1 MALRTTGIDHVDLQ
15 VKNLDESCRFWR
27 DLMGFEVLEDMPE
40 HAGRV
45 VGTVGAKLALYE
57 NPQLAPDHDDS
68 FSHISIQVENFHEVE
83 AVCQGLGVEVKYGGP
98 VQWLRSRAIYI
109 DDPNGYEIEL
119 AEVGSRKL

>member
-1 MALRTTGIDHVDLQ
+1 MTLRTTGIDHIDLQ
-15 VKNLDESCRFWR
+15 VKNLEESCRFWR

-40 HAGRV
+40 YGGRV
-45 VGTVGAKLALYE
+45 VGAPGAELALYE
-57 NPQLAPDHDDS
+57 NPQLQPERDDGM
-68 FSHISIQVENFHEVE
+68 SHITIQVENFHEVE

-119 AEVGSRKL
+119 AEVGARKS